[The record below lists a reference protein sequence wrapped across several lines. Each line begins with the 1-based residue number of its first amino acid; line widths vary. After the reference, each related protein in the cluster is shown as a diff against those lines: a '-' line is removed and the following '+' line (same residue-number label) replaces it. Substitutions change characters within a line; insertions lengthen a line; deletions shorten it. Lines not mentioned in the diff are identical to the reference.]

1 MDKSQREKLKG
12 RCWSYCQGALEM
24 VCLHSV
30 EELMNTVFCEML
42 QKQRFLGLCD
52 RDG

>member
-1 MDKSQREKLKG
+1 M
-12 RCWSYCQGALEM
+12 M

-30 EELMNTVFCEML
+30 EELMNTVFCGMF